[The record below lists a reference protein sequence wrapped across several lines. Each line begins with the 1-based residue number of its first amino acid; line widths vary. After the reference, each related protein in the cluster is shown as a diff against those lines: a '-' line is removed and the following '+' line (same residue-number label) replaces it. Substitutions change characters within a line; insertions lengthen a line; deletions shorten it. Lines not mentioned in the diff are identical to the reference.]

1 MPTRPRKRPRVARP
15 KNNRAGVRVR
25 IVDNNEE
32 APRRVMD
39 QNTQLDQLFERYRTA
54 VPDPE
59 ASVNFMP
66 ELWRKIE
73 ARQFF
78 LARLKKLTHV
88 FVVAAAA
95 ICLFLGIALQVPVSN
110 GRQAVTGNYVDVLA
124 DANPTENLAAVGI
137 RVDYIE
143 PNGR

>member
-1 MPTRPRKRPRVARP
+1 MEQNKDL
-15 KNNRAGVRVR
+15 
-25 IVDNNEE
+25 DN
-32 APRRVMD
+32 
-39 QNTQLDQLFERYRTA
+39 LFEHYKMA

-78 LARLKKLTHV
+78 LFRLKKLTQF

-95 ICLFLGIALQVPVSN
+95 ICLLLGIALQMPVATDRTMVS
-110 GRQAVTGNYVDVLA
+110 GNYVEVLA
-124 DANPTENLAAVGI
+124 DANPAENLTAVGI
-137 RVDYIE
+137 RVDYAE